1 MTSLGKA
8 LSSMDE
14 MKPNSLVWA
23 DREVIIQFVKTV
35 REFKKISDKYKHT
48 LLIMPQSNWIIID
61 LNEHI
66 VDFGCQQLNR
76 SYDHYFLFKNRH
88 AIETCVLC
96 LGLSYENF
104 WQSNHLSSCYMNFRE
119 MNETKKKNSRREW
132 VLSKNIIKLT
142 YTNADFLSM
151 ALIGYYDNLFFGK
164 LIHKNVSV
172 HVIYW

>member
-1 MTSLGKA
+1 MTSLGRA

-76 SYDHYFLFKNRH
+76 S
-88 AIETCVLC
+88 
-96 LGLSYENF
+96 
-104 WQSNHLSSCYMNFRE
+104 
-119 MNETKKKNSRREW
+119 
-132 VLSKNIIKLT
+132 
-142 YTNADFLSM
+142 
-151 ALIGYYDNLFFGK
+151 
-164 LIHKNVSV
+164 
-172 HVIYW
+172 